1 MTVRRLALAAAL
13 VGLLLPALWQ
23 PAGGQKNIPS
33 SIALL
38 YPMKKIFKPGD
49 WVLYKVGGQNERGET
64 STDCQRI
71 QIGVVT
77 TYRSEDCF
85 WLETGWGPDPDRL
98 NWGAV
103 LVSENIFLDSLSE
116 VRGIAYMRQMHVTN
130 APDGTPLALMQKSL
144 VSKLPPGDLEA
155 QRSTYTEL
163 GIDTLDTPRGRIA
176 CRLVEVKRTYRSA
189 RDMPD
194 STMQQGT
201 ISTARRWY
209 NTDLIP
215 ITGLVREEEEKI
227 YFQRAWP
234 LGKPSTDYPMRDV
247 GKDVLRV
254 EMLDF
259 GHGAKPMIS
268 DRVRVTTQ
276 MGGGGSSE

>member
-1 MTVRRLALAAAL
+1 
-13 VGLLLPALWQ
+13 
-23 PAGGQKNIPS
+23 
-33 SIALL
+33 
-38 YPMKKIFKPGD
+38 
-49 WVLYKVGGQNERGET
+49 
-64 STDCQRI
+64 
-71 QIGVVT
+71 VVT